1 MKKLGLWILNRKS
14 GSSPNRVGDFG
25 LEGAEFSA
33 AVSITLEKLHWN
45 PRVRSIINRP

>member
-25 LEGAEFSA
+25 LERAEFST
-33 AVSITLEKLHWN
+33 AVSMTPETLHWN
-45 PRVRSIINRP
+45 PKEG